1 MPGSLPPLQSLKA
14 LEAAARH
21 LSYSRAAEELALTH
35 GAVSHHIAK
44 LEALLGIRLFVRDG
58 QRMLP
63 TQDAQVLVARVRQG
77 LAVLEAAFADA
88 EHRAFGRG
96 RDAGR
101 ALVVVSVLPS
111 FATRWLMPRLA
122 DFHALHPDID
132 VALRP
137 STGLA
142 RLDGRDGVDL
152 AIRYGPGRWSGVRA
166 TRLMPGLVFPA
177 ASPDCR
183 ERLAL
188 HAPGDL
194 RRATL
199 LRKPGQPWQ
208 PWFFAAGLDWPEPDA
223 GPSYDDAGLVID
235 AAIRGQG
242 VALAR
247 AALVEDDLAGGR
259 LVRIGD
265 VAIEDVYAWFLVER
279 ASPARQSPAIAA
291 FRAWLLD
298 RVAAHGREPAVAPG
312 HAGIPQRTDL

>member
-1 MPGSLPPLQSLKA
+1 MTRTLPPLQSLKA
-14 LEAAARH
+14 FEAAARH

-44 LEALLGIRLFVRDG
+44 LEALLGVRLFVRAG
-58 QRMLP
+58 QRMVP
-63 TQDAQVLVARVRQG
+63 TQDGQILVARIRQG
-77 LAVLEAAFADA
+77 LVVLEAAFAEA
-88 EHRAFGRG
+88 EHRARG
-96 RDAGR
+96 PKAGAAR
-101 ALVVVSVLPS
+101 TLVVVSVLPS

-122 DFHALHPDID
+122 DFHALHPEID

-137 STGLA
+137 STELA

-152 AIRYGPGRWSGVRA
+152 AIRYGPGGWGRVRA
-166 TRLMPGLVFPA
+166 TRLMPGLVFPV
-177 ASPDCR
+177 ASPDYLA
-183 ERLAL
+183 RLAL
-188 HAPGDL
+188 RTPGDL
-194 RRATL
+194 CRAVL

-247 AALVEDDLAGGR
+247 AALVDDDLASGR
-259 LVRIGD
+259 LVRVGD
-265 VAIEDVYAWFLVER
+265 VAIEDAYAWFLVER
-279 ASPARQSPAIAA
+279 AAPARQSPAVAT

-298 RVAAHGREPAVAPG
+298 RVAAFRPDAADAPDRFAVP
-312 HAGIPQRTDL
+312 